1 MELTDEQQAIV
12 DATDHIII
20 AEAVAGSGKSS
31 TAIEF
36 AKARPDKK
44 ILYLVFNKSLQ
55 EESKKL
61 FKGMDNV
68 DVLTNHGLAYRS
80 VGYKYKNKLLTSG
93 SYSAKDLNDDLD
105 LQDYSH
111 ANTLNYHWGR
121 YLLSDYITI
130 KDYCNE
136 HIKNKKTYNDTLFYL
151 EKLYKL
157 KANPMNDVKVE
168 HNFYLK
174 EFFMSGFDTV
184 NEYDVLI
191 LDEFQDSN
199 YVMQYIFTNSK
210 CKQKLALG
218 DSAQSINS
226 FAGAINAL
234 ENIEGTRYP
243 MSQSFRIGS
252 LNSTICNMLFEEYT
266 NDDKFCIVGVND
278 SQKTYPFSPAIQPQ
292 DFDRCAIISRTN
304 AVVLANAI
312 EMSKIGKYLYFVG
325 GIEGYKLDFYL
336 KMWYFACGYEQKD
349 DTFKKYKNYKDL
361 VEYAE
366 EAEDVELLTAINV
379 IKRYNKNIPDY
390 VKKIKE
396 YTVKKEKDANVIL
409 SNAHKFKGGT
419 VTVPLFIANDF
430 INPEELDWQR
440 QGMNWNNAPE
450 EQKNRFYKETKE
462 EINLLYVA
470 LTRAKSD
477 LYLSPDVTKYC
488 IKKGLFK

>member
-1 MELTDEQQAIV
+1 
-12 DATDHIII
+12 
-20 AEAVAGSGKSS
+20 
-31 TAIEF
+31 
-36 AKARPDKK
+36 
-44 ILYLVFNKSLQ
+44 
-55 EESKKL
+55 
-61 FKGMDNV
+61 
-68 DVLTNHGLAYRS
+68 
-80 VGYKYKNKLLTSG
+80 
-93 SYSAKDLNDDLD
+93 
-105 LQDYSH
+105 
-111 ANTLNYHWGR
+111 
-121 YLLSDYITI
+121 
-130 KDYCNE
+130 
-136 HIKNKKTYNDTLFYL
+136 
-151 EKLYKL
+151 
-157 KANPMNDVKVE
+157 
-168 HNFYLK
+168 
-174 EFFMSGFDTV
+174 
-184 NEYDVLI
+184 
-191 LDEFQDSN
+191 
-199 YVMQYIFTNSK
+199 
-210 CKQKLALG
+210 
-218 DSAQSINS
+218 
-226 FAGAINAL
+226 
-234 ENIEGTRYP
+234 
-243 MSQSFRIGS
+243 
-252 LNSTICNMLFEEYT
+252 ML
-266 NDDKFCIVGVND
+266 
-278 SQKTYPFSPAIQPQ
+278 
-292 DFDRCAIISRTN
+292 
-304 AVVLANAI
+304 
-312 EMSKIGKYLYFVG
+312 GKYLYFVG

-336 KMWYFACGYEQKD
+336 KMWYFACGFEQRD